1 MTIGAQ
7 SNYKMSFSTGGLFLN
22 ETLAVAQLH
31 EAGEPWSA
39 TITRALT
46 EGSTS
51 LPKAA
56 SQRRTLREIVNRVST
71 LNANEIVYLLEEADR
86 SDQQSLLWVATCRA
100 YRFVREFA
108 LEVMREK
115 YLSFHLDLP
124 LESFDI
130 LYDAKAEWDEG
141 LAGISPS
148 TRAKLRQVLFRMM
161 REANIISDDNRI
173 LTAYVSRRLKAL
185 LERECPED
193 LLLFPGLVTEGGAA

>member
-1 MTIGAQ
+1 MTRGDR
-7 SNYKMSFSTGGLFLN
+7 SHYKMSFSTGGLFLN
-22 ETLAVAQLH
+22 ESLAVAQLH
-31 EAGEPWSA
+31 EVGEPWSA

-115 YLSFHLDLP
+115 YLSFQLDLP

-130 LYDAKAEWDEG
+130 LYDAKAEWNEG

-148 TRAKLRQVLFRMM
+148 TRTKLRQVLFRMM